1 MNKAFKSI
9 WSDARQS
16 FVTTSEIQC
25 SHGKRS
31 KTSVSL
37 GVAAVLLAAGGL
49 AAHSRINA
57 PGNPKLMH
65 Q

>member
-49 AAHSRINA
+49 VLI
-57 PGNPKLMH
+57 PELMH
-65 Q
+65 QAIQS